1 MDKELL
7 IAHMEHLLTK
17 YLNDRMDLTELIR
30 KDSDSVKCILSEIDQ
45 GKQIEYEE
53 TDLELIRD
61 ISFYYL

>member
-1 MDKELL
+1 MSKELL

-17 YLNDRMDLTELIR
+17 YLNDRTDLAELIR
-30 KDSDSVKCILSEIDQ
+30 EDSDSVKYILAEIDQ
-45 GKQIEYEE
+45 GKQIDYEE